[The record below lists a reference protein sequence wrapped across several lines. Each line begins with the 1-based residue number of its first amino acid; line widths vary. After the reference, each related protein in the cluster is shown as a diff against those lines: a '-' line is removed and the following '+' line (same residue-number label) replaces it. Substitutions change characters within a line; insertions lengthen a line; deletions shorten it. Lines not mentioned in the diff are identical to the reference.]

1 MKKTFI
7 TLAVVAII
15 IAGSVFTGCKSSAEK
30 ELDAQTELQDAQD
43 KLDQA
48 QTDANAAELRAAT
61 EEEWVAFKSDAEL
74 RIRDNEIRIAELTVQ
89 MNKPGALFDAIYKKR
104 ILTLEQQNRD
114 LRVRINAYD
123 RNSTDWETFKRE
135 FNHDMDEI
143 GNALKDLTVDNKN

>member
-61 EEEWVAFKSDAEL
+61 EEEWVAFKSDAESK
-74 RIRDNEIRIAELTVQ
+74 IRDNEIRIAELTVQ

-114 LRVRINAYD
+114 LRVRIDAYD

-143 GNALKDLTVDNKN
+143 GNALKDLTVDNKK